1 MYIFLSLGTPKFN
14 RTPGPRQRMKQLHD
28 NGVNS
33 RQLTAQLRDNG
44 WTGEIVGEAGH
55 PCAPPPPPPPLIPS
69 PSATATSAAIATSTT
84 AIGMYRHPKCF
95 SPDRGMM
102 GKAWKVRR
110 RVISGFDRN
119 RTPQRCPVYGP
130 SITRH
135 SGSDQYRS
143 WRPQPSYTSYHSV
156 QISRCRARVAM
167 YCRTRT

>member
-55 PCAPPPPPPPLIPS
+55 PCAPPPPPPPLITS
-69 PSATATSAAIATSTT
+69 TSATATSAAIATSTT
-84 AIGMYRHPKCF
+84 AIIHGLGMDRHPKCF
-95 SPDRGMM
+95 SSDRGMM

-110 RVISGFDRN
+110 RGRRVISGFG
-119 RTPQRCPVYGP
+119 PQPTHTEY
-130 SITRH
+130 
-135 SGSDQYRS
+135 
-143 WRPQPSYTSYHSV
+143 RPQPTHTEYHSV
-156 QISRCRARVAM
+156 EIPRCRALI
-167 YCRTRT
+167 CRTRT